1 MKKELVL
8 DLNQDNQV
16 SVVTQALS
24 SEVRRKIMQLLRKGS
39 YTINEISCILNQP
52 LSTTSFHI
60 SLLKKAQLININ
72 ATRGIHGS
80 AKVVSRKFDRVTFDM
95 DDMSEQVEQ
104 EMNSISLEI
113 PVGSYTDCK
122 ASNICGIASD
132 TEIIGVDDMPS
143 AFYLPERVNAGIVW
157 FSEGYVEYRIPNYYL
172 YGHRAQI
179 INISFEL
186 CSEAPNFNMD
196 WPSDITLWLNGKEIC
211 TYTSKGD
218 FGDRRGH
225 LTPSWWSSFSTQY
238 GLLKTFKVDGYGV
251 YIDEN
256 QINELPI
263 DELNLESDTH
273 FTLRIGIKDDAKNKG
288 GLNIFGKTFGDYA
301 QDIIV
306 RIDYI

>member
-1 MKKELVL
+1 
-8 DLNQDNQV
+8 
-16 SVVTQALS
+16 
-24 SEVRRKIMQLLRKGS
+24 
-39 YTINEISCILNQP
+39 
-52 LSTTSFHI
+52 
-60 SLLKKAQLININ
+60 
-72 ATRGIHGS
+72 
-80 AKVVSRKFDRVTFDM
+80 M

>member
-1 MKKELVL
+1 MKKELIF
-8 DLNQDNQV
+8 DLGDEKQMDA
-16 SVVTQALS
+16 VTQALS
-24 SEVRRKIMQLLRKGS
+24 SPMRRKILQLLRKGS
-39 YTINEISCILNQP
+39 YTINEISCIFNQP
-52 LSTTSFHI
+52 LSTISFHI
-60 SLLKKAQLININ
+60 GLLKKAQLINLS

-80 AKVVSRKFDRVTFDM
+80 AKVVSRRYDRVVYDM
-95 DDMSEQVEQ
+95 DDMSGNADA
-104 EMNSISLEI
+104 EMKSVSLEI
-113 PVGSYTDCK
+113 PIGLYTDCMAK
-122 ASNICGIASD
+122 NICGIASEK
-132 TEIIGVDDMPS
+132 EIIGVDDMPS
-143 AFYLPERVNAGIVW
+143 TFYLPQRVDAGILW
-157 FSEGYVEYRIPNYYL
+157 FSEGFVEYCIPNYFL

-179 INISFEL
+179 LNFSLEL

-196 WPSDITLWLNGKEIC
+196 WPSDITFWINGKEIC

-218 FGDRRGH
+218 FGDRRGY

-256 QINELPI
+256 KVSDFPI
-263 DELNLESDTH
+263 DDLKLESGTH

-306 RIDYI
+306 HIDYI

>member
-1 MKKELVL
+1 MKKELFF
-8 DLNQDNQV
+8 DLEQDKHV
-16 SVVTQALS
+16 DIVAQALS
-24 SEVRRKIMQLLRKGS
+24 SGVRRSILQLLRKGS

-60 SLLKKAQLININ
+60 SLLKKAQLVNIN
-72 ATRGIHGS
+72 SMRGIHGS
-80 AKVVSRKFDRVTFDM
+80 AKVVSRKYDKIIFDM
-95 DDMSEQVEQ
+95 DDLSGQTEEEMS
-104 EMNSISLEI
+104 SISMEI
-113 PVGSYTDCK
+113 PIGSYTDCK

-132 TEIIGVDDMPS
+132 KEIIGVDDMPS
-143 AFYLPERVNAGIVW
+143 AFYLPDRTNAGILW
-157 FSEGYVEYRIPNYYL
+157 FIEGYVEYRIPNYYL

-179 INISFEL
+179 LNISLEL

-196 WPSDITLWLNGKEIC
+196 WPSDITVWINGKEIC
-211 TYTSKGD
+211 TYTSIGD

-256 QINELPI
+256 KINDFPI
-263 DELNLESDTH
+263 DELALEKGTH
-273 FTLRIGIKDDAKNKG
+273 FTFRIGIKDDAKNKG

-301 QDIIV
+301 QDISV
-306 RIDYI
+306 RIDYV